1 MDRTGRKQEEGQA
14 ENGLFIS
21 CRQGIALEGFFG
33 GMCREFH
40 QPPIEPPSPGNIQGM
55 PKESQMPTQDHD
67 QHTSRPG
74 LRTNRSDPLD
84 DLQLLPDVD
93 AINERTMHVLGS
105 LPAGGL
111 PAQKGDV

>member
-1 MDRTGRKQEEGQA
+1 
-14 ENGLFIS
+14 
-21 CRQGIALEGFFG
+21 
-33 GMCREFH
+33 MCREFH
-40 QPPIEPPSPGNIQGM
+40 QPPIELPSPGNIQGM

-84 DLQLLPDVD
+84 DLQLLRDVD